1 MIKTGMLG
9 NRAEKLAAKY
19 LQQRKLTLIETNYR
33 CKLGELDLV
42 MWDQDYLVFVEV
54 RYRKSQ
60 GFGGAL
66 ESIDR
71 HKQAKLL
78 KAAQHYLITRNQNEP
93 PARFDI
99 ICMTGQLS
107 KPQYQWIKNAF

>member
-42 MWDQDYLVFVEV
+42 M
-54 RYRKSQ
+54 
-60 GFGGAL
+60 
-66 ESIDR
+66 
-71 HKQAKLL
+71 
-78 KAAQHYLITRNQNEP
+78 
-93 PARFDI
+93 
-99 ICMTGQLS
+99 
-107 KPQYQWIKNAF
+107 